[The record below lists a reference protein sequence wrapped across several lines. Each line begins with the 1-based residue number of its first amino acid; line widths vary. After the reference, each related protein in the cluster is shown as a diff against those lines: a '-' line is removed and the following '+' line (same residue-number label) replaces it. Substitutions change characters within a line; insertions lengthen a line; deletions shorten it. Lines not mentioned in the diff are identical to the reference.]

1 MKIAAVGLTTYELL
15 ALRLLAGEAPC
26 AIDVDAVGGEVFAH
40 PGAYAGFAVSSDV
53 LAHYADFLMPRR
65 DRTLIIARTPRP
77 TVDNPAALYAD
88 DSVAVAA
95 ETFARMTA
103 VWQRSETT
111 SYELSQRETEV
122 LRLVATGLSNKEIAD
137 VLCISINT
145 VITHRKNITAKLGI
159 RTPSGLSLYAL
170 LNGLIPT
177 NNNNTKL

>member
-26 AIDVDAVGGEVFAH
+26 ELTVEVVAEDVFSHSSV
-40 PGAYAGFAVSSDV
+40 YAGYAVSSDV

-65 DRTLIIARTPRP
+65 DRTLIVARTARP
-77 TVDNPAALYAD
+77 TSDNQMTLYAD
-88 DSVAVAA
+88 DSEAAAA
-95 ETFARMTA
+95 ETLARMAA
-103 VWQRSETT
+103 VWQHADAT

-137 VLCISINT
+137 RLCISVNT

-177 NNNNTKL
+177 NKH